1 MSALQILDCEIER
14 ADGERIRADVLV
26 DSGRI
31 ARLSPAGQLGHDAT
45 GDTTLVA
52 DGAALLPSLHD
63 HHFHLFALAAW
74 RASIDCS
81 PTRVGTSD
89 QLAEALRNA
98 DPLQTEPL
106 RAVGYHE
113 SIAGDL
119 DRSRLDVLAAGR
131 AVRIQHRTGAL
142 WVLNSSALEAAGLAD
157 EAPDE
162 GWPEGAE
169 VDANGRSNGRFFRL
183 DDWLSERLARANA
196 ERPAPDLSEV
206 SRELAASG
214 VASLT
219 DATPRN
225 DLRTARTFSAAW
237 SSGAL
242 LQRVRMMSAAP
253 PTSALSELI
262 ENSTGRLTWGERKVV
277 LDDRDLPS
285 LDEVAEQ
292 IAEAHAQGRGVA
304 IHCVTRSE
312 LVLAAGALEQ
322 AGVRTGDRIE
332 HASIAAPDAV
342 DWLAQLGVRV
352 VTQPGFIADR
362 GDDYLRDV
370 EAKDRPWLYRCAG
383 FDAAGVALGAGTDAP
398 YGNADPWRAIR
409 AAVDRKTPGGNA
421 LGPDE
426 ALSPERALGLFTT
439 AADAPGEK
447 PRRIAQGEI
456 ADLMLLDC
464 NWATAREHLD
474 QSHVRTTISEGR
486 VIESR
491 AI

>member
-1 MSALQILDCEIER
+1 MSALRILDCEIER
-14 ADGERIRADVLV
+14 AEGERIRVDVLV

-31 ARLSPAGQLGHDAT
+31 AKLSPAGELGDEAT
-45 GDTTLVA
+45 GDTTLEA

-63 HHFHLFALAAW
+63 HHIHLFALAAS
-74 RASIDCS
+74 RASLDCS
-81 PTRVGTSD
+81 PAHVGTPD
-89 QLAEALRNA
+89 QLADALRNA
-98 DPLQTEPL
+98 SAVQTEQL

-119 DRSRLDVLAAGR
+119 HRSRLDALAPGR

-142 WVLNSSALEAAGLAD
+142 WILNSGALEAAGLAD
-157 EAPDE
+157 EAPDG

-169 VDANGRSNGRFFRL
+169 LDADGRSNGRFFRL
-183 DDWLSERLARANA
+183 DDWLAERLARGNA
-196 ERPAPDLSEV
+196 ERPGPDLSEV
-206 SRELAASG
+206 SRELAACG

-225 DLRTARTFSAAW
+225 DASTARSLSAAW
-237 SSGAL
+237 NSGAL
-242 LQRVRMMSAAP
+242 LQRVRMMSATAP
-253 PTSALSELI
+253 TPEISAASASAAD
-262 ENSTGRLTWGERKVV
+262 NLTWGERKLV
-277 LDDRDLPS
+277 LDDRNLPP

-292 IAEAHAQGRGVA
+292 IAEAHSQQRGVA

-322 AGVRTGDRIE
+322 AGVRAGDRIE
-332 HASIAAPDAV
+332 HASVAAPDAV
-342 DWLAQLGVRV
+342 EWLAQLGVRV

-370 EAKDRPWLYRCAG
+370 EARDQPWLYRCAG

-398 YGNADPWRAIR
+398 YGDADPWRAIR
-409 AAVDRKTPGGNA
+409 AAVDRKTPSGNT
-421 LGPDE
+421 LGADE
-426 ALSPERALGLFTT
+426 AVSPERALRLFTT
-439 AADAPGEK
+439 AADAPGEE
-447 PRRIAQGEI
+447 PRRIAQGEV

-474 QSHVRTTISEGR
+474 SSHVRATVAAGR

-491 AI
+491 AS